1 MKTTDLISIHSICT
15 HYNIPIS
22 FMNSLSEFE
31 LIEVVETENSLFI
44 YKTQIKDVEKIIRMH
59 YELDINMEGIDVI
72 YNLLKQVESLKSD
85 INHLNNRLKFHE
97 NL

>member
-1 MKTTDLISIHSICT
+1 MKTTDLISIRTICT

-22 FMNSLSEFE
+22 FINSLNEFD

-85 INHLNNRLKFHE
+85 INHLNNRLRFYE